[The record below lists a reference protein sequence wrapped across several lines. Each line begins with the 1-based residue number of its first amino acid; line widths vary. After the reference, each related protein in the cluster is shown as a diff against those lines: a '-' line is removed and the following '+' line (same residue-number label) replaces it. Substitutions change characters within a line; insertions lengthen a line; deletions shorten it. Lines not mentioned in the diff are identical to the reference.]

1 MEQGK
6 GENYPRKGKWNIE
19 LPWDNQE
26 TKIGRLNSEEGEW
39 QGEGLTP
46 EKQLTLNQGFL
57 KIHMELL
64 LLKFSE
70 IYMCMKGI
78 QMELLYNKE
87 DSASSSYLIQLSAIS
102 NFSNKEHL
110 VQSLAKWVP

>member
-1 MEQGK
+1 
-6 GENYPRKGKWNIE
+6 
-19 LPWDNQE
+19 
-26 TKIGRLNSEEGEW
+26 
-39 QGEGLTP
+39 
-46 EKQLTLNQGFL
+46 
-57 KIHMELL
+57 MELL
-64 LLKFSE
+64 LFMFSE

-110 VQSLAKWVP
+110 VQSLAK